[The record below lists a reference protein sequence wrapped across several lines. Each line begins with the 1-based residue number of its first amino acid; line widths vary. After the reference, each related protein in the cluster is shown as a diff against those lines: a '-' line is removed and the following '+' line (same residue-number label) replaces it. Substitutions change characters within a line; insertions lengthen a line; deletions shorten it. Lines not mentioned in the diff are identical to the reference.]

1 MICCFMNLH
10 EQESSRDLVK
20 HFDTEIEK
28 AILFGCKKF
37 LSGTNHPE
45 DVIFKER
52 VKKASEFYANSEVE
66 FVGISASD
74 KELKELFIAV
84 ADWEIYAYET

>member
-10 EQESSRDLVK
+10 EQENSRDLAK

-28 AILFGCKKF
+28 AILFGCTKF

-52 VKKASEFYANSEVE
+52 VKKASEFYAKGEVD
-66 FVGISASD
+66 FVGISAPD
-74 KELKELFIAV
+74 DELKKLFLTV
-84 ADWEIYAYET
+84 ADWEIYSY